1 MMINRWCL
9 LIFAGAILGLAAL
22 NGCGGPKGPAR
33 FDLSGSVTHSGK
45 PVPVGYLNFTPD
57 KANGNSGPG
66 THANIVS
73 GQYRTPPDRGPV
85 GGPHVVT
92 INGFD
97 GVAQGTNPLGTRL
110 FAPVQVKVD
119 LPKQSGTH
127 DFVVPLGRG
136 TGK

>member
-1 MMINRWCL
+1 MLNWWCL
-9 LIFAGAILGLAAL
+9 LIFAGAMLGLAASS
-22 NGCGGPKGPAR
+22 GCGGPKGPAR
-33 FDLSGSVTHSGK
+33 FDMSGTVTYDGK
-45 PVPVGYLNFTPD
+45 PVPVGYLNFKPD
-57 KANGNSGPG
+57 KGNSGPG
-66 THANIVS
+66 THANIES
-73 GQYRTPPDRGPV
+73 GQYRTPSDQGSV